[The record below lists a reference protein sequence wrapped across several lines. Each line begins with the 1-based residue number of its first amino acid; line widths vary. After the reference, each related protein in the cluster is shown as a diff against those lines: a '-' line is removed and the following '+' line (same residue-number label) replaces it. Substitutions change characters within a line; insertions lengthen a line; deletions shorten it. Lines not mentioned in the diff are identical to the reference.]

1 MVRKSVL
8 RLFSVLCVSLLAL
21 MTVWA
26 EDVAVDRDELT
37 SVGDNSIKFINYVG
51 PYDFINT
58 LDQIRSIGR
67 SLGASITPDKSG
79 RAAIG
84 NKYRVIHV
92 VSPEIEEGLDADIFI
107 LEPDAAVDHINNLR
121 TIIAGYLETTY
132 GFAPRDAY
140 LVAEF
145 VTYYN
150 AVYRGNMDVA
160 RERYKAPVV
169 KQLDGAK
176 MGLDTHYSNWAGKT
190 QMLIPLRGRGKLPQ
204 VDTGA
209 ISSKE
214 VVEEMRQEDDMGLD
228 SRKDM
233 VELREKEIDK
243 EQAELNKKKKDVR
256 KEEKQL
262 EKKEKSVQK
271 ELEKLE
277 KKESSGEKLDRKE
290 QQRRKELEKEK
301 KELEQE
307 KAEVE
312 EKKDSAA
319 KEQKELD
326 ERTEDVLEMRD
337 DIAEDVNKVMEK
349 EGDKTFVS
357 AETVNPVW
365 FLMVD
370 DEGSGIPY
378 GRVVKYN
385 LDNGER
391 LGLSEVTAVR
401 GRSMAI
407 LPESILVIA
416 GKEGGNSKVRLMLLS
431 KDDLTVEKEGSDD
444 VFPGSLLTVKG
455 SDIFLVC
462 ADNGQWHLGRFD
474 TNLVRQ
480 ALSEVE
486 VMPWTSIA
494 FDKSALYVQGAGG
507 EVIRLSEKDLKEE
520 VRLK

>member
-1 MVRKSVL
+1 MVRKSVWY
-8 RLFSVLCVSLLAL
+8 LLGAL
-21 MTVWA
+21 LILVTVPLWA
-26 EDVAVDRDELT
+26 EDVAVDREELT
-37 SVGDNSIKFINYVG
+37 SIGDNSIKFINYVG

-58 LDQIRSIGR
+58 VDQIRSIGR
-67 SLGASITPDKSG
+67 SLGASIDPEKSG
-79 RAAIG
+79 RASLG
-84 NKYRVIHV
+84 SKYRVIHV
-92 VSPEIEEGLDADIFI
+92 VNPEIEEKLDADIFI

-121 TIIAGYLETTY
+121 IIIAGYLETAY
-132 GFAPRDAY
+132 KFSPRDAY

-150 AVYRGNMDVA
+150 AVYRGNMEVA
-160 RERYKAPVV
+160 AERYKEPVV
-169 KQLDGAK
+169 KELDGAK

-190 QMLIPLRGRGKLPQ
+190 QMLIPLRGKGSSPQ
-204 VDTGA
+204 VDTSA

-214 VVEEMRQEDDMGLD
+214 VVEEMRQEDDLGLD

-243 EQAELNKKKKDVR
+243 EQAELNKKKKEVR

-277 KKESSGEKLDRKE
+277 EKESSGEKLDKKE
-290 QQRRKELEKEK
+290 QTRQKKLEKEQKELEKEK
-301 KELEQE
+301 AAVK
-307 KAEVE
+307 
-312 EKKDSAA
+312 EKKESVE

-326 ERTEDVLEMRD
+326 KETEDVLEMRD
-337 DIAEDVNKVMEK
+337 EIAKDVNKVMDK
-349 EGDKTFVS
+349 EGEETFTS

-370 DEGSGIPY
+370 DEGGGIPF

-385 LDNGER
+385 LDNSRR
-391 LGLSEVTAVR
+391 LAVSEVTAVR

-407 LPESILVIA
+407 LPESLLVIA
-416 GKEGGNSKVRLMLLS
+416 GKESGNSKVRLMLLG

-462 ADNGQWHLGRFD
+462 AENGQWRLGRFD

-480 ALSEVE
+480 AVSEVE

-494 FDKSALYVQGAGG
+494 FDKAALYVQGAGG
-507 EVIRLSEKDLKEE
+507 QVIRLSEKDLKEE
-520 VRLK
+520 ITLK